1 MHKITD
7 SLSERERK
15 TAISNLIF
23 YEMILVFL
31 LVITIIITL
40 NTYVFFNVLVDGSSM
55 YPTLKTGDVLVA
67 NRQRETVFGDIIVI
81 DGEKTDGKGG
91 YEWLI
96 KRAIAFEGQ
105 TVEITDGKVIIDGK
119 VLQEDYLP
127 KGTYTKER
135 SWETTTLGK
144 GEVFYLGD
152 NRGNSEDSRGVYGTC
167 KRSQIVGVVEEWSL
181 SMRWL
186 NGAFYKIGRFVRG
199 GN

>member
-7 SLSERERK
+7 SLSERGRK

-67 NRQRETVFGDIIVI
+67 NRQRETAFGDIIVI